1 MLQKFFVD
9 NAVTIVVLIVGFVI
23 GWSTLQADV
32 KVVKAENEV
41 NEQKI
46 ETLSRL
52 VERVIVLEE
61 RDKNYDQDFLE
72 IKQDLRDIKQHLN
85 VQ

>member
-23 GWSTLQADV
+23 GWSTLQSDV
-32 KVVKAENEV
+32 KVVKAQNEV

-52 VERVIVLEE
+52 LERVIVLEE
-61 RDKNYDQDFLE
+61 RDKNYDQDFVE